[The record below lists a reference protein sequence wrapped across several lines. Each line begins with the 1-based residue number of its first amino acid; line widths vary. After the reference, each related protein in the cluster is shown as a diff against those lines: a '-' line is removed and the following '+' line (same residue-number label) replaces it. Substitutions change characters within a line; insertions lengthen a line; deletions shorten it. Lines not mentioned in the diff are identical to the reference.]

1 MDGIN
6 PTAVI
11 FGVLGA
17 MSIVL
22 VTFLRL
28 IFDKCS
34 NENTLKARAAEL
46 DKKAFKAENELLIIK
61 RDCKCKDGGTNNLLG

>member
-11 FGVLGA
+11 LGVIGA
-17 MSIVL
+17 MSIVF
-22 VTFLRL
+22 VTFLHL
-28 IFDKCS
+28 VFNKCS

-61 RDCKCKDGGTNNLLG
+61 REMKNGGTILVSR